1 MSERQRTVDSET
13 EKIQRQ
19 GKYKER
25 ARYSEGGDT
34 ETEELQ
40 RQRRYRDRGDTET
53 GEIQQQRG

>member
-25 ARYSEGGDT
+25 ARYRDGGDT
-34 ETEELQ
+34 ETEE
-40 RQRRYRDRGDTET
+40 
-53 GEIQQQRG
+53 IQQQRG